1 MHSQRTAKLIF
12 LKIREDVVCI
22 LISGNAQEPSF
33 SFKIA
38 LSSLYWLPESVLED
52 SEYMRTGFGA

>member
-1 MHSQRTAKLIF
+1 M
-12 LKIREDVVCI
+12 VCI

-38 LSSLYWLPESVLED
+38 LRSLYWLLESVLED
-52 SEYMRTGFGA
+52 SEDMRTGFGA